1 MEGGAE
7 GGRAACPSEGSAPV
21 PGGQEGTRT
30 PCGQR
35 AGPVPADS
43 HSRHRRA
50 IPIGP
55 LLRFRFLRLHRNV
68 SLCSICREL
77 ANRRRPLHGTHSFA
91 AWCFLESRI
100 LHRVTLN
107 LGSSAPRSGADVL
120 GADGH
125 RASRGGGRGRLHFGQ
140 LITHLQGRSL
150 KASNEVIRRSRAH
163 MGPRRP
169 PASAGFRV
177 ALRSGGGWGEIWLC
191 SVFIGASGCPGS
203 VCSPRETGAWHW
215 GPGPLGQARS
225 QWHGDWTLRTKAHA
239 RDCSRAPERS

>member
-1 MEGGAE
+1 MTGYVTCGSRMEAPPPPGRGPVAPALTSPGRTMEGGAE

-43 HSRHRRA
+43 HSRHHRA

-125 RASRGGGRGRLHFGQ
+125 RASRGGGRGRLHFRAAD
-140 LITHLQGRSL
+140 HSL
-150 KASNEVIRRSRAH
+150 
-163 MGPRRP
+163 
-169 PASAGFRV
+169 
-177 ALRSGGGWGEIWLC
+177 
-191 SVFIGASGCPGS
+191 
-203 VCSPRETGAWHW
+203 TGTE
-215 GPGPLGQARS
+215 PQS
-225 QWHGDWTLRTKAHA
+225 Q
-239 RDCSRAPERS
+239 